1 MHEVPHAG
9 QRVISGGVEPPTS
22 FVSGRRAPAAPRD
35 PQSSRQES
43 NLPRPAYQTG
53 TSPLGHGWK
62 QAPCT
67 GLEPVSAVRQTDRHT
82 RCVTGHRAR
91 TEGVEPS
98 AYGLEPHC
106 SPRSTSLT
114 IRASSGSRTR
124 ASTLGRW
131 QAAVTSRTRRNRAS
145 QHSHEL
151 PESNRLLHLRK
162 MALKPISKFV
172 RCVRRAR
179 SPVPATGVEP
189 VPPVLQ
195 TGARPL
201 ELHRNHFTVS
211 SPGIEPGPRPP
222 EGRVG
227 PSHPEDISF
236 STPAWS

>member
-1 MHEVPHAG
+1 MCVGFGDQLLTQEHVPI
-9 QRVISGGVEPPTS
+9 V
-22 FVSGRRAPAAPRD
+22 PRI
-35 PQSSRQES
+35 
-43 NLPRPAYQTG
+43 
-53 TSPLGHGWK
+53 
-62 QAPCT
+62 
-67 GLEPVSAVRQTDRHT
+67 
-82 RCVTGHRAR
+82 
-91 TEGVEPS
+91 

-114 IRASSGSRTR
+114 IRVSSGSRTR

-131 QAAVTSRTRRNRAS
+131 QATVTSRTRRNRAS
-145 QHSHEL
+145 QRSHEL

-201 ELHRNHFTVS
+201 ELHRNRFTVS
-211 SPGIEPGPRPP
+211 PPGIEPGPRPS
-222 EGRVG
+222 EGRVR
-227 PSHPEDISF
+227 PSHPEDIRL